1 MLYRVIDETEAP
13 ALVAAFMERYEVVAP
28 VKRGDKYVF
37 SAVDSFD
44 EIALDYPTTI
54 ASPKK
59 YLLPAK
65 ETLFEF
71 DAENNEVTDY
81 TDEVRPRVLFG
92 VHACDINGLQNLSS
106 VFNDPRY
113 PDPYYAAHAAATLI
127 VGVACMP
134 SANCFCNLMDAEE
147 ARAAYDLFL
156 TNIGGRY
163 LVSIGSVVAANI
175 LEAACDVREATDED
189 RIAFRAATR
198 ARQEAFNRDIPDI
211 QEIPMLMDAFH
222 EDEFW
227 EELGGRCLSCNACAN
242 VCPTCYCFDIR
253 DTLDPGRGHGA
264 PRARVG
270 RLHLAA
276 VRHGGRRPQ
285 LPAHAGLPRAA
296 PHVPQAQRL
305 SGQARPQPLRGLRP
319 LRFRLQSRH
328 QPHRGAEVLRPK
340 GGLRAMA
347 NDNIVA
353 VHPFRD
359 AGREATGAELMHA
372 NPYRPWPAR
381 ITSITELT
389 PTEKLFEFRFVDERI
404 REAFRQEPGQ
414 FVELSIF
421 GVGEAPISISS
432 SPTKQGFIELCVRR
446 TGRFTE
452 RLHQMQCGE
461 IVGIRGP
468 FGRGFPID
476 EMRGHD
482 VLLVAGGLGIAPL
495 RSLINNIHDERSE
508 FGKVTIIYGSKN
520 PSEVMFRNQFE
531 MWKHRKDF
539 ELHLTVDHPDDTW
552 DGEVGLVT
560 KPFEHLEIDP
570 TNTFGALCGP
580 PIMYR
585 FVVQEMRKK
594 DIPYDRIYMSFE
606 RHMKC
611 GVGKCGHC
619 QVGHQYCCIDGPVF
633 NYWEAKNIQGS
644 M

>member
-242 VCPTCYCFDIR
+242 VCPTCYCFNITDEGDGLNGREGRRLRTWDNCMSPLFTREASGHNPRTAKALRMRNRVSHKFATYPENWGAFSCNGCGRCVSNCPVHLDIR
-253 DTLDPGRGHGA
+253 AIVLDA
-264 PRARVG
+264 
-270 RLHLAA
+270 
-276 VRHGGRRPQ
+276 
-285 LPAHAGLPRAA
+285 
-296 PHVPQAQRL
+296 
-305 SGQARPQPLRGLRP
+305 
-319 LRFRLQSRH
+319 
-328 QPHRGAEVLRPK
+328 
-340 GGLRAMA
+340 
-347 NDNIVA
+347 
-353 VHPFRD
+353 
-359 AGREATGAELMHA
+359 
-372 NPYRPWPAR
+372 
-381 ITSITELT
+381 
-389 PTEKLFEFRFVDERI
+389 
-404 REAFRQEPGQ
+404 
-414 FVELSIF
+414 
-421 GVGEAPISISS
+421 
-432 SPTKQGFIELCVRR
+432 
-446 TGRFTE
+446 
-452 RLHQMQCGE
+452 
-461 IVGIRGP
+461 
-468 FGRGFPID
+468 
-476 EMRGHD
+476 
-482 VLLVAGGLGIAPL
+482 
-495 RSLINNIHDERSE
+495 IN
-508 FGKVTIIYGSKN
+508 K
-520 PSEVMFRNQFE
+520 
-531 MWKHRKDF
+531 
-539 ELHLTVDHPDDTW
+539 
-552 DGEVGLVT
+552 
-560 KPFEHLEIDP
+560 
-570 TNTFGALCGP
+570 
-580 PIMYR
+580 
-585 FVVQEMRKK
+585 
-594 DIPYDRIYMSFE
+594 
-606 RHMKC
+606 
-611 GVGKCGHC
+611 
-619 QVGHQYCCIDGPVF
+619 
-633 NYWEAKNIQGS
+633 
-644 M
+644 